1 LAENMKINLPYIQRD
16 RMRDGSWRYRFRRGA
31 TRKTLPGKPNSPE
44 FMAAYDALLNGTT
57 PASNAPLTLA
67 ETRGTVRWLI
77 ELYTRHMA
85 SAVKAGTMSPLTHK
99 QRANILGRFA
109 LEHGHRDAL
118 HIPTR
123 AIRIIINKGAAK
135 PGATNNLL
143 KSLRAMFKWAV
154 DTGLCDT
161 DPTAGLRKIPTNSSG
176 FIAWDATDLAKFQ
189 QTHPRGTTANLALM
203 ILIFTACRRS
213 DLVKLGRQHITEID
227 GLKCLSFTQAKG
239 GNNERQRVTIPILP
253 PLYRA
258 ITSPPAGEMTFLMSA
273 QGKPFSTAG
282 FGMRFKKWCLQ
293 AGLEN
298 RSAHGIRKAAGALL
312 ANAGCT
318 QHEIMAI
325 HGHADA
331 RTSDIYTRTADRLT
345 LAKSAMDKFAKIE
358 WGT

>member
-1 LAENMKINLPYIQRD
+1 MDKELRFNLKYID
-16 RMRDGSWRYRFRRGA
+16 RSRARDGSFRYRFRRGA
-31 TRKTLPGKPNSPE
+31 VRKTLPGEPHSPE
-44 FMAAYDALLNGTT
+44 FMAAYNALLSGTIA
-57 PASNAPLTLA
+57 ASKAPRTLA
-67 ETRGTVRWLI
+67 DTRGSVAWLI
-77 ELYTRHMA
+77 ELYTRQMA

-109 LEHGHRDAL
+109 TEHGHRDAL
-118 HIPTR
+118 NIPTK
-123 AIRIIINKGAAK
+123 AIRIIINKGASK
-135 PGATNNLL
+135 PGAANNLL

-154 DTGLCDT
+154 ETGLCDS
-161 DPTAGLRKIPTNSSG
+161 DPTADIRKVRTNSAG
-176 FIAWDATDLAKFQ
+176 FVAWDSTDLDKFQ
-189 QTHPRGTTANLALM
+189 KAHPPGTTANLALM

-213 DLVKLGRQHITEID
+213 DLVKLGRQHITTID
-227 GLKCLSFTQAKG
+227 GVKCLSFTQAKG

-253 PLYRA
+253 PLFSA
-258 ITSPPAGEMTFLMSA
+258 ITSAPAGEMTFLMSA

-282 FGMRFKKWCLQ
+282 FGARFKKWCLQ

-298 RSAHGIRKAAGALL
+298 RTAHGIRKAAGALL

-345 LAKSAMDKFAKIE
+345 LAKSAMDKFAKIN
-358 WGT
+358 W